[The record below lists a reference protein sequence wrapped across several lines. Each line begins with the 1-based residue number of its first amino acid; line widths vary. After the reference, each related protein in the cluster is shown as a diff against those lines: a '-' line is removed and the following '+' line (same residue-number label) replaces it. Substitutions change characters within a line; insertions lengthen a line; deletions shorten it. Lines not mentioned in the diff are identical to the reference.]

1 MTRKYNEYLID
12 SSNILP
18 WSENKMNNTN
28 MANVIDD
35 INYLFIAMGALSL
48 QSMVFFAFMFQFYVG
63 FQITGQLHYI

>member
-1 MTRKYNEYLID
+1 
-12 SSNILP
+12 
-18 WSENKMNNTN
+18 

>member
-1 MTRKYNEYLID
+1 
-12 SSNILP
+12 
-18 WSENKMNNTN
+18 MNNTN

-35 INYLFIAMGALSL
+35 INNLFIAMGALSL

>member
-1 MTRKYNEYLID
+1 
-12 SSNILP
+12 
-18 WSENKMNNTN
+18 

-63 FQITGQLHYI
+63 FQITGHYITFKNIFIKV